1 MTGGLSYSYALL
13 GFKQFVETLPPLVPP
28 ELKKEIKE
36 MYNEMIHGGTKC
48 VEVLEEL
55 LFHYSKLVWP
65 YKQAFQYFFHSE
77 EQLLAQKIF
86 LKKCSPSLRKK
97 YKSIML
103 QGVSFFDIYKGRAMH
118 FFDHIHRVEI
128 VGILTDI
135 IEYLRRHVRQ
145 IVLGLHE
152 KKYRKKINIF
162 KEELKEM
169 EGHVS
174 ELQKLLHDK
183 SYKNLHFEIKAYV
196 KGYEEGLA
204 LFHKGIKKLE
214 LANAKKHFAG
224 RLFEQKK
231 LRKC

>member
-1 MTGGLSYSYALL
+1 M
-13 GFKQFVETLPPLVPP
+13 
-28 ELKKEIKE
+28 
-36 MYNEMIHGGTKC
+36 N
-48 VEVLEEL
+48 
-55 LFHYSKLVWP
+55 
-65 YKQAFQYFFHSE
+65 
-77 EQLLAQKIF
+77 IF
-86 LKKCSPSLRKK
+86 LKK
-97 YKSIML
+97 
-103 QGVSFFDIYKGRAMH
+103 SFEQ
-118 FFDHIHRVEI
+118 V
-128 VGILTDI
+128 
-135 IEYLRRHVRQ
+135 
-145 IVLGLHE
+145 IVLHYE